1 MLRVCMCVFMYR
13 VLCIVVCASVDGSVC
28 EWMDVCLRVCVCAL
42 MCASSVDGSVCEWMD
57 VCVYV
62 CCAYVCV
69 H

>member
-1 MLRVCMCVFMYR
+1 MHVTCVYVFVYVSR
-13 VLCIVVCASVDGSVC
+13 VVCASVVC

-62 CCAYVCV
+62 CCACVCV

>member
-28 EWMDVCLRVCVCAL
+28 EWMDVC
-42 MCASSVDGSVCEWMD
+42 CE
-57 VCVYV
+57 
-62 CCAYVCV
+62 YVCV

>member
-1 MLRVCMCVFMYR
+1 MCVC
-13 VLCIVVCASVDGSVC
+13 V
-28 EWMDVCLRVCVCAL
+28 LRVCVRAL

-62 CCAYVCV
+62 CCACVCV